1 MTENKSIQLVKAAKE
16 LNVGI
21 HTLVDHL
28 AEKGQVV
35 ENKPTTKLSPEQ
47 YNLLLSAFKQDLA
60 IKKKA
65 EEINIGKIRKDKAD
79 EIKEESVV
87 IERSR
92 IIVEGPKVVGK
103 MDLDAKRPIAESKAV
118 EPIAVPEAPKAEK
131 TVEKQEQPKPE
142 TLKAETVKSEPV
154 HAESEKTEPKKVE
167 PAKTE
172 SPIIE
177 AVVVPKIERQH
188 VEKPALKVVDKIDL
202 SPKKHTVNKKPA
214 PAPHAKKEAPKKR
227 HRNM

>member
-79 EIKEESVV
+79 EIK
-87 IERSR
+87 
-92 IIVEGPKVVGK
+92 
-103 MDLDAKRPIAESKAV
+103 
-118 EPIAVPEAPKAEK
+118 
-131 TVEKQEQPKPE
+131 
-142 TLKAETVKSEPV
+142 
-154 HAESEKTEPKKVE
+154 
-167 PAKTE
+167 
-172 SPIIE
+172 
-177 AVVVPKIERQH
+177 
-188 VEKPALKVVDKIDL
+188 
-202 SPKKHTVNKKPA
+202 
-214 PAPHAKKEAPKKR
+214 
-227 HRNM
+227 